1 MDTGTARLLHLAE
14 AMDNFKELG
23 KPHGIDK
30 FNIANFFCGSS
41 ACALGLAGYLP
52 QFIADGLKMTIRQPT
67 YNGLAYSGPLITDFS
82 FGDEEDDK
90 AIASFFGITKDDV
103 DQLFYPH
110 HINRSGKDP
119 YPLDE
124 HEMAVRLRTFVANE
138 SYL

>member
-52 QFIADGLKMTIRQPT
+52 RFISEGLKMTTRQPT
-67 YNGLAYSGPLITDFS
+67 YNGLAYSEPLITDFS
-82 FGDEEDDK
+82 FGDEEDDE

-103 DQLFYPH
+103 DQLFYPRYFA
-110 HINRSGKDP
+110 ISEKNQC
-119 YPLDE
+119 PLDE
-124 HEMAVRLRTFVANE
+124 HEMAARLRIFASGVN
-138 SYL
+138 L